1 MTPVGTDG
9 TGIERTITR
18 LVIQELN
25 IDPVRM
31 GRDTNLRELPGIESI
46 RLLRIDIRAGANL
59 RCRAGGQVVFTVSTL
74 GELADAIRAL
84 CEPAAAK

>member
-9 TGIERTITR
+9 TEIERTITR

-25 IDPVRM
+25 IDPVRI

-46 RLLRIDIRAGANL
+46 RLLRIVSKLERTFGVELEDE
-59 RCRAGGQVVFTVSTL
+59 VVFTVSTL